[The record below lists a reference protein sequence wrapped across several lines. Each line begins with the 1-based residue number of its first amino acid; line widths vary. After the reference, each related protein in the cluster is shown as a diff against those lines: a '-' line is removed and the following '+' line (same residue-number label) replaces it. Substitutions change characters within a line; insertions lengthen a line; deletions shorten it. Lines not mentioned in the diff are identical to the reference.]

1 MMSTGFKSS
10 PEATLLLSILDVAR
24 DLIAGTETV
33 SETKRAL
40 HRLGNPLPTPS
51 EVEELLRRA
60 EQRIQEILNITPAQ
74 YARLDAD
81 YELTLTGRPGRD
93 ELRIVARPGASRRFR
108 SESEKKSL

>member
-24 DLIAGTETV
+24 DLAAGTETV

-51 EVEELLRRA
+51 EAEDLLRRA

-81 YELTLTGRPGRD
+81 YGLTLTGRPGHD
-93 ELRIVARPGASRRFR
+93 ELRIVARPANSGRGRARNG
-108 SESEKKSL
+108 